1 MTDFF
6 GAGRL
11 FFRAVVLVTDSLLML
26 GSAGHVRQLA
36 RVHVVEDPL
45 RVLVVPLTLHHG
57 QQQFGRVVLELQDE
71 VCAPL
76 DQKIV
81 IMSSPLDSCLAMQ
94 FWFS

>member
-1 MTDFF
+1 M
-6 GAGRL
+6 
-11 FFRAVVLVTDSLLML
+11 VKNSLLML

-57 QQQFGRVVLELQDE
+57 QQQVGRVVRLELQDE